1 MNNLEKLYQ
10 NSNVDATTLSRF
22 NKIKMG
28 GLFVSGKI
36 STALI
41 NALLEAI
48 DLMTEEDVGSI
59 SLQKSLIS
67 RAVNHLSPAEPA
79 RINLTPQIA
88 SCTTFKEFLLLWTR
102 YKSSKQVIVDNLVAE
117 GYIVQPK
124 TYLLS
129 QGATN
134 PDKGKPDKLP
144 KQQTINNN
152 PDRSVSTL
160 VSVKLDPAIL
170 ACSGC
175 GRQEYDVKQKAVH
188 DVNNCFLKHHP
199 DRNNDPLIKW
209 KDSSSGKAFAALN
222 PPWKVLPYSYLK
234 DGSKRDLPS
243 KGNFSCI
250 NCDYLVSLKSNF
262 LRSSS
267 NVNFLPV
274 TIISVQ
280 APSMGKVSLKERN
293 IRVQCLLDSGS
304 LAGDFISQE
313 ILENFSLNS
322 FIQLDN
328 SNKKICSGLDNS
340 CSLSLGSLT
349 ASVMFINEL
358 NNKSE
363 ILILI
368 LKVLKNSPIDLIIGR
383 ESIKRFDLVSKNS
396 SHFFSKPL
404 LLSSI
409 TEDLT
414 CTSCS
419 AKEGPVHTCGCQ
431 RQTDRSLDLLL
442 NVSQTEIQV
451 VGNTNR
457 IARLYSDPPT
467 IGRNMLSRET
477 LASIVAPWGDNPPS
491 EPRVGGVLLG
501 DNPPQSLTA
510 ATQTHTV
517 YSSFTDVESYKLND
531 ELIYNS
537 LYTPLHEEPKV
548 YDVTYCSQYLRDLHI
563 NDEMDVIDPT
573 NISLPIN
580 ASILSAV
587 ISDFPN
593 KFIDDDKIN
602 QLSNDTFSPWTQ
614 SESSIEELLEMI
626 HIEGDSSLQQGIR
639 ELCKEYGHIFALKL
653 PREASKL
660 TPFNITVDSL
670 AWRVP
675 KNRMPPRKQ
684 SSLKQVAISKQVENL
699 LEQGIIER
707 STAEYYSQVVVVPKS
722 DGEDRLCVDFQNL
735 NLVSESHSHPLPNI
749 KQMLNRL
756 GDHRSEI
763 FGVMDLTQGYHQ
775 VSVSKA
781 SMLFTAFI
789 VFCGIYH
796 FCRLPM
802 GPKKAPAHFQE
813 QMAATVLLGLIY
825 YICEVY
831 LDDII
836 VHGKTNEE
844 FIFNLREVFKRMDRY
859 HIKLKPTKCK
869 FGLTAIEYCGRVI
882 SKDGLSM
889 SEKKI
894 ASVINFPLPEF
905 ARQLKSALGLFNYFR
920 DFVPNHST
928 IVQPLQAL
936 IPEYRRSNRIVWNEE
951 ARLAF
956 TSIKQLINDCPT
968 MYFLLP
974 EGELYLYTDASDYGI
989 GGYLYQ
995 IVDAK
1000 ERPVAFI
1007 SKSLTST
1014 QLKWAIIQKEAY
1026 AIFESVKQLDHLLRD
1041 RKFKLFTDHKN
1052 LLYITESSNPMIYRW
1067 WMAIQEFDF
1076 TKEFTLGVNNPIA
1089 DTMSRL
1095 CPNLMIE
1102 EPDLYDE
1109 TDILCAIT
1117 EKFILNSSEYQI
1129 ISSVHNSL
1137 VGHSGLE
1144 RTVKRLT
1151 FKLQNLKTSWKF
1163 LRQKVKRFIALCPCC
1178 QKMSQLKIPIAAH
1191 PFTVSSYSPMECLNI
1206 DFVGPYPDNGYVLV
1220 LADTFTRWVE
1230 LHWVA
1235 AADAEQTA
1243 LCLLNHF
1250 GRFGSP
1256 AYLTSDRGSH
1266 FVNAVIEEF
1275 LRHIGT
1281 QHILTLA
1288 YSKEENA
1295 IVERTNKEV
1304 NRHLRALTFDK
1315 NTVDDYRLCV
1325 PIVQRILNSSY
1336 NERTGISPA
1345 ELLFGNAVK
1354 LDRGLFLPPA
1364 ERNASVLT
1372 KPLSESAAKLLSLQ
1386 DQLITIAADRLKI
1399 TDSQRLG
1406 YYSTERT
1413 EYAAGDF
1420 VLVSCRKPLAPTR
1433 LHTKLQGPLR
1443 VISNNGNE
1451 YILFDLVKNKE
1462 KHYHITD
1469 MRPFHFDPSITDPLD
1484 IARRDY
1490 LEFFIE
1496 KVLDH
1501 RGYPK
1506 RKNSLEFLIQ
1516 WMGYDSSYNSWEP
1529 WNNFKDTE
1537 CLHDYLRQKNLSNL
1551 IPKKFK

>member
-1 MNNLEKLYQ
+1 L
-10 NSNVDATTLSRF
+10 
-22 NKIKMG
+22 
-28 GLFVSGKI
+28 
-36 STALI
+36 
-41 NALLEAI
+41 
-48 DLMTEEDVGSI
+48 
-59 SLQKSLIS
+59 
-67 RAVNHLSPAEPA
+67 EPA
-79 RINLTPQIA
+79 RIKLTTEI
-88 SCTTFKEFLLLWTR
+88 SKCRTFKEFLLLWTR
-102 YKSSKQVIVDNLVAE
+102 YRNSKQKIVDELTAD
-117 GYIVQPK
+117 GYVV
-124 TYLLS
+124 
-129 QGATN
+129 
-134 PDKGKPDKLP
+134 LP
-144 KQQTINNN
+144 KAYILSAGSSNSDKPAKDKKEKINQAE
-152 PDRSVSTL
+152 RSTSSLTKIPGQI
-160 VSVKLDPAIL
+160 KLDPKYET
-170 ACSGC
+170 CNGC
-175 GRQEYDVKQKAVH
+175 GRQEYDEKQKAVH
-188 DVNNCFLKHHP
+188 SYANCFLRLHP
-199 DRNNDPLIKW
+199 NWNSDPAIKW
-209 KDSSSGKAFAALN
+209 KDSSAGKAFAALV
-222 PPWKVLPYSYLK
+222 PPYMFLPYTYLK
-234 DGSKRDLPS
+234 DGSKRDLPNR
-243 KGNFSCI
+243 GNLTC
-250 NCDYLVSLKSNF
+250 NDCTYLVSLKNNF
-262 LRSSS
+262 LKSSA
-267 NVNFLPV
+267 NTNFLSLTLV
-274 TIISVQ
+274 SILL
-280 APSMGKVSLKERN
+280 PSQETVKLNQRGINVRG
-293 IRVQCLLDSGS
+293 LLDSGS

-313 ILENFSLNS
+313 IVENFDLNS
-322 FIQLDN
+322 YVTLDK
-328 SNKKICSGLDNS
+328 SSKRVCSGLDNA
-340 CSLSLGSLT
+340 CTLSIGSLN
-349 ASVMFINEL
+349 ASFVFTNEL
-358 NNKSE
+358 TKKSE
-363 ILILI
+363 ILTLI
-368 LKVLKNSPIDLIIGR
+368 FKILKNSPIDLIIGR
-383 ESIKRFDLVSKNS
+383 ESIKRFDLVTKNP
-396 SHFFSKPL
+396 SHFFSDKPL

-409 TEDLT
+409 TEDSL
-414 CTSCS
+414 CYSCS
-419 AKEGPVHTCGCQ
+419 DKEGPVHTCGCQ
-431 RQTDRSLDLLL
+431 RQTDRTSDLLL

-457 IARLYSDPPT
+457 IARQHSDPPT
-467 IGRNMLSRET
+467 VEGNMLSRET
-477 LASIVAPWGDNPPS
+477 LASLSASWGDNPPS
-491 EPRVGGVLLG
+491 EPRVGVVLMG
-501 DNPPQSLTA
+501 DTPPQSLMA
-510 ATQTHTV
+510 ATQTHEV
-517 YSSFTDVESYKLND
+517 YSSFTDVQSYKLND
-531 ELIYNS
+531 ELIYTS
-537 LYTPLHEEPKV
+537 LYTPLHENPKV
-548 YDVTYCSQYLRDLHI
+548 YDVTYGTQYIRTMRSDF
-563 NDEMDVIDPT
+563 NKNEMNRVQDIDPT
-573 NISLPIN
+573 CFHSTLN
-580 ASILSAV
+580 ASVLSAV
-587 ISDFPN
+587 VPDTSTN
-593 KFIDDDKIN
+593 FINNDKID
-602 QLSNDTFSPWTQ
+602 LTNDTFSPWSQ
-614 SESSIEELLEMI
+614 PESSMEELLGMI
-626 HIEGDSSLQQGIR
+626 HIEGDAFLQQGIR
-639 ELCKEYGHIFALKL
+639 ALCKEYGHIFALKL

-684 SSLKQVAISKQVENL
+684 SSLKQVAIAKQVEDL

-707 STAEYYSQVVVVPKS
+707 STAEYYSQVVVVPKP
-722 DGEDRLCVDFQNL
+722 DGKDRLCIDFQNL

-789 VFCGIYH
+789 VFCGIFH

-859 HIKLKPTKCK
+859 GIKLKPTKCR
-869 FGLTAIEYCGRVI
+869 FGTPKIEYCGRVI

-928 IVQPLQAL
+928 VVQPLQAL
-936 IPEYRRSNRIVWNEE
+936 IPEYRRSNRIIWNEE

-1026 AIFESVKQLDHLLRD
+1026 AIFVSIKQLEHLLRD
-1041 RKFKLFTDHKN
+1041 RRFRLFTDHKN

-1067 WMAIQEFDF
+1067 WMEIQQFDF

-1089 DTMSRL
+1089 DSMSRL
-1095 CPNLMIE
+1095 CPNLMSE

-1109 TDILCAIT
+1109 LDILCAIT
-1117 EKFILNSSEYQI
+1117 EKFVLNSSEYQM

-1206 DFVGPYPDNGYVLV
+1206 DFVGPYPDGGYVLV
-1220 LADTFTRWVE
+1220 LVDTFTRWVE
-1230 LHWVA
+1230 LYCVD
-1235 AADAEQTA
+1235 AADADNTA
-1243 LCLLNHF
+1243 LSLLSHF

-1256 AYLTSDRGSH
+1256 AYLTSDRGTH

-1281 QHILTLA
+1281 QHILTLS

-1304 NRHLRALTFDK
+1304 NRHLRALTFDR

-1354 LDRGLFLPPA
+1354 LDRGLFLTPS

-1372 KPLSESAAKLLSLQ
+1372 KPLSESTAKLLSLQ
-1386 DQLITIAADRLKI
+1386 DQLIAIAADRLQI

-1413 EYAAGDF
+1413 EYASGDF
-1420 VLVSCRKPLAPTR
+1420 VLVNCRKQLAPTR
-1433 LHTKLQGPLR
+1433 LHTKLQGPFR

-1451 YILFDLVKNKE
+1451 YILFDLVRNKE

-1529 WNNFKDTE
+1529 WSNFRETE
-1537 CLHDYLRQKNLSNL
+1537 CLHDYLREKNLSHL
-1551 IPKKFK
+1551 IPTKFK

>member
-1 MNNLEKLYQ
+1 M
-10 NSNVDATTLSRF
+10 F
-22 NKIKMG
+22 
-28 GLFVSGKI
+28 
-36 STALI
+36 
-41 NALLEAI
+41 
-48 DLMTEEDVGSI
+48 
-59 SLQKSLIS
+59 
-67 RAVNHLSPAEPA
+67 
-79 RINLTPQIA
+79 
-88 SCTTFKEFLLLWTR
+88 
-102 YKSSKQVIVDNLVAE
+102 
-117 GYIVQPK
+117 
-124 TYLLS
+124 
-129 QGATN
+129 
-134 PDKGKPDKLP
+134 
-144 KQQTINNN
+144 
-152 PDRSVSTL
+152 
-160 VSVKLDPAIL
+160 
-170 ACSGC
+170 
-175 GRQEYDVKQKAVH
+175 
-188 DVNNCFLKHHP
+188 
-199 DRNNDPLIKW
+199 
-209 KDSSSGKAFAALN
+209 
-222 PPWKVLPYSYLK
+222 LPYTYLK
-234 DGSKRDLPS
+234 DGSKRDLPE
-243 KGNFSCI
+243 KGKLSCI
-250 NCDYLVSLKSNF
+250 DCNYLVSLKNNF
-262 LRSSS
+262 LKSSS
-267 NVNFLPV
+267 NINFLSLTLV
-274 TIISVQ
+274 SVQ
-280 APSMGKVSLKERN
+280 LPAQERVSLKSRS
-293 IRVQCLLDSGS
+293 VSVKGLLDSGS

-313 ILENFSLNS
+313 IIEIFDLNS
-322 FIQLDN
+322 YVTQDI
-328 SNKKICSGLDNS
+328 SSKKVCSGLDNS
-340 CSLSLGSLT
+340 CSLSVGSLT
-349 ASVMFINEL
+349 ASVSFINEL
-358 NNKSE
+358 TNKSE

-368 LKVLKNSPIDLIIGR
+368 LKILKNSPIDLIIGR
-383 ESIKRFDLVSKNS
+383 ESIKKFDLVTKNR
-396 SHFFSKPL
+396 SHFFGEPL

-409 TEDLT
+409 VEDPI
-414 CTSCS
+414 CISCS
-419 AKEGPVHTCGCQ
+419 DKEGPVNTCGCQ
-431 RQTDRSLDLLL
+431 RQTDCTSDLLL

-451 VGNTNR
+451 VGSTNR
-457 IARLYSDPPT
+457 IARRSSDPPT
-467 IGRNMLSRET
+467 VERNMLSRET
-477 LASIVAPWGDNPPS
+477 LASFVAPWDDNLLPD
-491 EPRVGGVLLG
+491 PRVGGVLLS
-501 DNPPQSLTA
+501 DNPPQSLMA
-510 ATQTHTV
+510 ATQTHEV

-531 ELIYNS
+531 ELIYTS
-537 LYTPLHEEPKV
+537 LYTPLHEDPKV
-548 YDVTYCSQYLRDLHI
+548 YDAVFCKQYLLDLKNEI
-563 NDEMDVIDPT
+563 ERVPT
-573 NISLPIN
+573 LTSTSSYHAN
-580 ASILSAV
+580 ILSAV
-587 ISDFPN
+587 VSDISN
-593 KFIDDDKIN
+593 KVIDDDN
-602 QLSNDTFSPWTQ
+602 FDQLTNDTFSPWTEP
-614 SESSIEELLEMI
+614 ESSMEELLGMI
-626 HIEGDSSLQQGIR
+626 HIEGDASLQQGIR
-639 ELCKEYGHIFALKL
+639 ALCKEYGHIFALKL

-684 SSLKQVAISKQVENL
+684 SSLKQLAIAKQVEDL
-699 LEQGIIER
+699 LEQGIIKR
-707 STAEYYSQVVVVPKS
+707 STAEYYSQVVVVPKP
-722 DGEDRLCVDFQNL
+722 DGSNRLCIDFQNL

-789 VFCGIYH
+789 VFCGIFH

-859 HIKLKPTKCK
+859 NIKLKPTKCK
-869 FGLTAIEYCGRVI
+869 FGTPKIEYCGRVI
-882 SKDGLSM
+882 SKLGLSM

-928 IVQPLQAL
+928 VVQPLQAL

-1026 AIFESVKQLDHLLRD
+1026 AIFVSIKQLEHLLTD

-1067 WMAIQEFDF
+1067 WMEIQQFDF

-1095 CPNLMIE
+1095 CPNLMSE
-1102 EPDLYDE
+1102 EPALYDE

-1117 EKFILNSSEYQI
+1117 EKFVLNSSEYQI

-1178 QKMSQLKIPIAAH
+1178 QKMSQLKIPIAAQ

-1220 LADTFTRWVE
+1220 MTDTFSRWVE
-1230 LHWVA
+1230 LQCVDA
-1235 AADAEQTA
+1235 ANAENTA
-1243 LCLLNHF
+1243 LSLLSHF

-1266 FVNAVIEEF
+1266 FVNDVIEEF

-1364 ERNASVLT
+1364 ERNASILI
-1372 KPLSESAAKLLSLQ
+1372 KPLSESAAKLLFLQ
-1386 DQLITIAADRLKI
+1386 DQLISIAADRLKI

-1406 YYSTERT
+1406 YYSTDRT
-1413 EYAAGDF
+1413 EYASGDF
-1420 VLVSCRKPLAPTR
+1420 VLVNCRKQLAPTR
-1433 LHTKLQGPLR
+1433 LHTKLIGPLR
-1443 VISNNGNE
+1443 VISNKGNE
-1451 YILFDLVKNKE
+1451 YVLFDLVKNIN

-1496 KVLDH
+1496 RVLDH
-1501 RGYPK
+1501 RGSPK
-1506 RKNSLEFLIQ
+1506 RKKSLEFLIQ

-1529 WNNFKDTE
+1529 WSNFRETE
-1537 CLHDYLRQKNLSNL
+1537 CLHDYLRAHNLSSL
-1551 IPKKFK
+1551 IPNKFR